1 MWVAGKRSQ
10 IMGRWT
16 KLKKIHA
23 EKREMQYGRV
33 QSFMGGKYRCE
44 SGNDGQNIQQRGLT

>member
-1 MWVAGKRSQ
+1 
-10 IMGRWT
+10 MGRWT

-44 SGNDGQNIQQRGLT
+44 SGNDGQNIQRRGLT